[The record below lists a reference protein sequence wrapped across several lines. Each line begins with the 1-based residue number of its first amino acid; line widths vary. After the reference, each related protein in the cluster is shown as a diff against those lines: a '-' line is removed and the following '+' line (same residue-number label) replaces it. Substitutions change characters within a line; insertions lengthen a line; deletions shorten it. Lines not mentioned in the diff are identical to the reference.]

1 MLDLKEFHW
10 GVIGWNGSGKSQFAA
25 ALAEASPGAVLVSFE
40 TEDALLERE
49 IREDD
54 TEFLD
59 YNDPGRSVMELIRE
73 VSPPDL
79 CLDDLITQLGLDALT
94 ERGFRLL
101 STGERRRLMLARA
114 LVQSPQLLVLDEP
127 FDGLDQGFRVH
138 LRELL
143 KTLSEKVRLVI
154 VANRLSDLD
163 GLVSHLAC
171 VDRGEVLLSG
181 SREEV
186 EENPLFKQ
194 LIELSDEKIIIPE
207 RTSERSDY
215 DGPLVSMN
223 EVTVIHGGREIISSF
238 TWQVER
244 GQNWKIS
251 GPNGCGKSTLV
262 NLVTGDHPQ
271 CYSNEVTVMGMCR
284 GHGESVWD
292 IKKHL
297 GIVSP
302 ALHQQY
308 RVGSPALAVVLSG
321 LFDSVGVYQEPTREH
336 YAIAHEWLQLVG
348 LAGQE
353 ARLFRSFSYG
363 QQRLLLIAR
372 ALIKQPPLLILDE
385 PCQGLDPLNRTL
397 VLKVIDRIAATGLT
411 QILYI
416 THEPE
421 DHLDCVTD
429 ELNFTEKGWTTNFA
443 NSPRLSRSAGDQ
455 RCHHPRR

>member
-1 MLDLKEFHW
+1 MLNVQGSHT
-10 GVIGWNGSGKSQFAA
+10 GIIGWNGSGKSRFAA
-25 ALAEASPGAVLVSFE
+25 ALAESSPSSVLVSFE

-59 YNDPGRSVMELIRE
+59 YIDPGRSVRELIRE
-73 VSPPDL
+73 VSPTDTDL
-79 CLDDLITQLGLDALT
+79 ADLIAQLGLTALT
-94 ERGFRLL
+94 DRGFRLL

-114 LVQSPQLLVLDEP
+114 LVQSPQLLILDEP
-127 FDGLDQGFRVH
+127 FDGLDQAFRVH
-138 LRELL
+138 LRDLL
-143 KTLSEKVRLVI
+143 KTLAQKVTLVI

-171 VDRGEVLLSG
+171 VDRGELLLSG
-181 SREEV
+181 PREEV

-194 LIELSDEKIIIPE
+194 LMELSDEQIMIPE
-207 RTSERSDY
+207 RKTERIEIE
-215 DGPLVSMN
+215 GPLVSMKD
-223 EVTVIHGGREIISSF
+223 VTVIHGGREIISSF
-238 TWQVER
+238 DWQVEK

-271 CYSNEVTVMGMCR
+271 CYSNNVTVMGMCR
-284 GHGESVWD
+284 GNGESVWD
-292 IKKHL
+292 IKNHL

-321 LFDSVGVYQEPTREH
+321 LYDSVGIYRKADPAH
-336 YAIAHEWLQLVG
+336 LAIAREWLSVVG
-348 LAGQE
+348 MADLE
-353 ARLFRSFSYG
+353 KRLFRSLSYG

-372 ALIKQPPLLILDE
+372 ALVKQPPLLILDE
-385 PCQGLDPLNRTL
+385 PCQGLDPLNRAL

-429 ELNFTEKGWTTNFA
+429 TLNFENGGWVKTKLD
-443 NSPRLSRSAGDQ
+443 SSAA
-455 RCHHPRR
+455 R